1 MPTKIGSV
9 IPRGWT
15 GKFQYLYPH
24 AIRLTER
31 AGVFPVLMT

>member
-9 IPRGWT
+9 IPRGGT
-15 GKFQYLYPH
+15 GKFHYLYPH

-31 AGVFPVLMT
+31 TGVFPVLMT